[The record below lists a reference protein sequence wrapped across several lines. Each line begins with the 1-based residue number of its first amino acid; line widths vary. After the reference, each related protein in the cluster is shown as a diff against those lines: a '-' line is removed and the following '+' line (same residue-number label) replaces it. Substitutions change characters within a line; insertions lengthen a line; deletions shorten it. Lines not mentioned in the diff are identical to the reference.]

1 MASQDISALK
11 NYKALLFDCYGTLID
26 WERGLLATP
35 QIRGLLAQDGAPDE
49 QGLLAAFSPNEV
61 RVQAATPG
69 IVYDEVLTQAFKD
82 TAHDL
87 GLSATDADA
96 KAFGDSVPSWPA
108 FPDSAD
114 ALKRLSDM
122 GLKLI
127 IHSNVHNAGFAASRK
142 KLEKG
147 YEFDQVF
154 TAENIGSYKPDHRN
168 FEYSIRRLKELYG
181 IERDEILVTAN
192 SKLHDHEPGHIAGLK
207 GAWISRPG
215 ANMGVKK
222 FDHIVPDWE
231 FPTMMDFADAMEKAR
246 V

>member
-1 MASQDISALK
+1 ML
-11 NYKALLFDCYGTLID
+11 N
-26 WERGLLATP
+26 TP
-35 QIRGLLAQDGAPDE
+35 SVRALLAQPGAPDE

-69 IVYDEVLTQAFKD
+69 IVYDDVLTQAFAD
-82 TAHDL
+82 TARDL
-87 GLSATDADA
+87 GLQASEADA
-96 KAFGDSVPSWPA
+96 KAFGDSVPSWPD
-108 FPDSAD
+108 FPDSGD
-114 ALKRLSDM
+114 ALKRLHDM
-122 GLKLI
+122 GLKLV
-127 IHSNVHNAGFAASRK
+127 IHSNVHNAGFAESRK

-147 YEFDQVF
+147 FEFDQVF
-154 TAENIGSYKPDHRN
+154 TAENIGSYKPDQRN

-222 FDHIVPDWE
+222 FAHIVPDWE
-231 FPTMMDFADAMEKAR
+231 FPTMKDFADAMEAAR
-246 V
+246 A